1 MCSTLSNLPIFFM
14 SIFQMPR
21 VVRIKLE
28 KIQRDFLW
36 GGRALEQKPHLVR
49 WSIVCSDKRS
59 GGLGVKSLGAFNRA
73 LLGRWVWRFANERK
87 ALWNQVIKGK
97 YEEERGGWRSCESRE
112 AHGFGLWKAISKMGH
127 QVTPFIGFVV
137 GDGEK
142 VKFWKDKWCET
153 IPLCEAFPSLFA
165 LASNKEAWV
174 NEVWTVEGE
183 WGGSWNPCFNRP
195 FNDWELEEVERLFIH
210 LPKRT

>member
-1 MCSTLSNLPIFFM
+1 MI
-14 SIFQMPR
+14 R
-21 VVRIKLE
+21 
-28 KIQRDFLW
+28 
-36 GGRALEQKPHLVR
+36 
-49 WSIVCSDKRS
+49 
-59 GGLGVKSLGAFNRA
+59 
-73 LLGRWVWRFANERK
+73 
-87 ALWNQVIKGK
+87 GK
-97 YEEERGGWRSCESRE
+97 YGEERGGWRSCESRE

-127 QVTPFIGFVV
+127 QVTPFVGFVV

-174 NEVWTVEGE
+174 NEMWTAEGE

-195 FNDWELEEVERLFIH
+195 FNDWELE
-210 LPKRT
+210 